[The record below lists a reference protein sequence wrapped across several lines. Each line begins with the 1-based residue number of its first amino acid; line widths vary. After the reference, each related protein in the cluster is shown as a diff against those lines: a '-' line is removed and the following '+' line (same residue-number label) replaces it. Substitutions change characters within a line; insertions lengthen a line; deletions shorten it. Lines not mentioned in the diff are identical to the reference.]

1 MIFAAL
7 QSAALETVEKIVNA
21 ALIHDPASEQKLA
34 SMAGRVVLIDSTV
47 PSLRIALELGANGVM
62 LHHNWQDEAD
72 ICISGTLVSIVAM
85 AIQSEDTASLSGTG
99 VNVTGNL
106 DMLRQLNQI
115 FAGLDIDWEAA
126 LAELIGDVPAHI
138 VADSIRKSS
147 SMRADA
153 MQRAQS
159 AVVEVS
165 QEELR
170 LTPSQTEYQQFVQ
183 SVRHLSTDV
192 DRLVARANR
201 IRAILQDRNMIS

>member
-1 MIFAAL
+1 
-7 QSAALETVEKIVNA
+7 
-21 ALIHDPASEQKLA
+21 
-34 SMAGRVVLIDSTV
+34 
-47 PSLRIALELGANGVM
+47 
-62 LHHNWQDEAD
+62 
-72 ICISGTLVSIVAM
+72 
-85 AIQSEDTASLSGTG
+85 
-99 VNVTGNL
+99 
-106 DMLRQLNQI
+106 MLRQLNQI

>member
-1 MIFAAL
+1 
-7 QSAALETVEKIVNA
+7 
-21 ALIHDPASEQKLA
+21 
-34 SMAGRVVLIDSTV
+34 MAGRVVLIDSTV
-47 PSLRIALELGANGVM
+47 PSLCIALELGANGVM

-72 ICISGTLVSIVAM
+72 IRISGTLVSIVAM

-126 LAELIGDVPAHI
+126 IAELIGDVPAHI

>member
-21 ALIHDPASEQKLA
+21 ALIHDPASAQKLA

-47 PSLRIALELGANGVM
+47 PSLRIALEFGANGVM

-72 ICISGTLVSIVAM
+72 IRISGTLVSIVAM

>member
-138 VADSIRKSS
+138 TADSIRKSS

>member
-138 VADSIRKSS
+138 TADSIRKSS

-201 IRAILQDRNMIS
+201 IRTILQDRNMIS

>member
-21 ALIHDPASEQKLA
+21 ALSHDPASAQNLA
-34 SMAGRVVLIDSTV
+34 SMAGRIVLIDSSV
-47 PSLRIALELGANGVM
+47 PSLRVALELGASGII

-72 ICISGTLVSIVAM
+72 ICISGTLVSIAAM
-85 AIQSEDTASLSGTG
+85 AVQSEDTVSLSGTG

-115 FAGLDIDWEAA
+115 FADLDIDWEAA
-126 LAELIGDVPAHI
+126 LAQLIGDVPAHI
-138 VADSIRKSS
+138 MADSIRKSANI
-147 SMRADA
+147 RADV

-201 IRAILQDRNMIS
+201 IRLILQDRNMIS

>member
-21 ALIHDPASEQKLA
+21 ALSHDPASAQNLA
-34 SMAGRVVLIDSTV
+34 SMAGRIVLIDSSV
-47 PSLRIALELGANGVM
+47 PSLRVALELGANGII

-72 ICISGTLVSIVAM
+72 ICISGTLVSIAAM
-85 AIQSEDTASLSGTG
+85 AVQSEDTVSLSGTG

-115 FAGLDIDWEAA
+115 FADLDIDWEAA
-126 LAELIGDVPAHI
+126 LAQLIGDVPAHI
-138 VADSIRKSS
+138 MADSIRKSANI
-147 SMRADA
+147 RADT

-170 LTPSQTEYQQFVQ
+170 LIPSEIEYQQFVQ

-201 IRAILQDRNMIS
+201 IRLILQDRNIVS